1 MTELPDAVR
10 RAMIA
15 SFCLGTLHVPSVFA
29 QSSTYPVKPVRIIV
43 PAGPGTAPDTLARI
57 IAEHLA
63 RRMQQPFVV
72 DPIAGAA
79 GIIGTAAVARAEPDG
94 YTLMYGYNQLLTIN
108 PHLYEKLPYDAAAG
122 FAPVGLVACGGYLLI
137 ASPTLDAKDLPGL
150 IALAK
155 RQPGQ
160 LVYASTGS
168 GSVANVGM
176 ELLKQTTGTDL
187 LHVPYKTGSASTT
200 DLIAGR
206 VHVKLE
212 PVASALPLVRAGK
225 VKALA
230 VTTPKRLA
238 QLPEVATVGET
249 LPGYEISGWHGIL
262 VPLRTPAEIVQRLSQ
277 ELRAVLELA
286 EVRQRLVDMGV
297 EAAVASPSEMAEI
310 IRRESAQWARV
321 IRQAGIKPE

>member
-1 MTELPDAVR
+1 MK
-10 RAMIA
+10 
-15 SFCLGTLHVPSVFA
+15 SCLT
-29 QSSTYPVKPVRIIV
+29 
-43 PAGPGTAPDTLARI
+43 
-57 IAEHLA
+57 
-63 RRMQQPFVV
+63 MQ
-72 DPIAGAA
+72 
-79 GIIGTAAVARAEPDG
+79 
-94 YTLMYGYNQLLTIN
+94 L
-108 PHLYEKLPYDAAAG
+108 G
-122 FAPVGLVACGGYLLI
+122 FAPVGLVARGGYLLI

-262 VPLRTPAEIVQRLSQ
+262 VPLRTPAEIVQRLSRSFAPCSNWPRFGSGSSIWAWR
-277 ELRAVLELA
+277 LRSLP
-286 EVRQRLVDMGV
+286 RRKWQRSSG
-297 EAAVASPSEMAEI
+297 ANQPSG
-310 IRRESAQWARV
+310 R
-321 IRQAGIKPE
+321 G